1 MRNDTWPSPATSACP
16 RAPAPFQEVP
26 GTPLPLHH
34 PPGAGRGPVVPH
46 APGPGALH
54 LKDAVP
60 GWHHPRGVRAGG
72 FHRAMTWAQR
82 LKRVF
87 KLDLTSCAGCG
98 GQVRVL
104 ACLEDPL
111 VIGKILGHRET
122 QQAVRVQTGRAA
134 LCLRG
139 CAGRESPGTG
149 ALQGRVAD
157 DWSARFPGSGGFW
170 APPAPRVL
178 SAGALNC
185 LCFERRGLGYFRAC
199 CGARRVASLREF
211 LRCRQPFGEG

>member
-1 MRNDTWPSPATSACP
+1 MRRFWPDSRLARHRRCSRRSGHGPRYPARARAGAL
-16 RAPAPFQEVP
+16 RAPPAGDHAALPV
-26 GTPLPLHH
+26 GGAPLP
-34 PPGAGRGPVVPH
+34 GVP
-46 APGPGALH
+46 
-54 LKDAVP
+54 
-60 GWHHPRGVRAGG
+60 
-72 FHRAMTWAQR
+72 
-82 LKRVF
+82 
-87 KLDLTSCAGCG
+87 GCG

-139 CAGRESPGTG
+139 CAGRERPGTG

-199 CGARRVASLREF
+199 FGDRRDARLREF
-211 LRCRQPFGEG
+211 VRCRQPFGEG